1 MENVSSLGPWVFER
15 QRVFVRQLHIDF
27 EGTKILNTNA
37 TVWVMGLTTEKGGSV
52 VRTVGGGRTEVLG
65 GVCLSTGGWKRDPM
79 FFVDDSEATF
89 HLAEDSFS
97 GQPFQTIVTE
107 VRGGKTL
114 RLYSIPTKGTLPL
127 PERLSGIL
135 LPFFT
140 ARPQP

>member
-1 MENVSSLGPWVFER
+1 
-15 QRVFVRQLHIDF
+15 
-27 EGTKILNTNA
+27 
-37 TVWVMGLTTEKGGSV
+37 
-52 VRTVGGGRTEVLG
+52 
-65 GVCLSTGGWKRDPM
+65 M